1 MKMLRFNISW
11 IFVFFLF
18 SNAIISAQNFSWNDE
33 VNFMHRVDLLPSY
46 RTNTVVEQ
54 ISSYDRTGGNDDG
67 FSGKYSYIGIENGK
81 LVLADLKGPGVI
93 HRIWTA
99 TPTNDSITFYFD
111 GETTPRIKI
120 KFNELFSGSVFPFSN
135 PVSGSAI
142 GGNYTYTPIPYSQS
156 CKILFHGP
164 KIEFLQIQ
172 YRNLP
177 HTNVE
182 TYTGNFTEAERSN
195 YLTAR
200 SLWANVFPSLST
212 FKKGYS
218 SDSQEENKTFTI
230 NAGEEVP
237 FFEMNSPGRIVGFEI
252 DAGNG
257 FEGQYKDVILSARWD
272 NETVEAIYAP
282 VADFF
287 GYAYGKASMRSI
299 LVGRYSTRNYC
310 YLPMPFDNSANL
322 KFIYKKRENSTQNP
336 ITVSVKV
343 TYNSTPRVVTEE
355 GKFYTAWRR
364 EINPPIG
371 RYYDFLT
378 HEGKGHY
385 VGTVQIA
392 QGLRPG
398 VTLFFEGDDI
408 THIDGKLRIHGTGS
422 EDYYNGGWYNIA
434 GRWDRAY
441 SLAVHGSLDFN
452 SENYRTGGYRFFLHD
467 KMSFENSIYHAIEH
481 GPEGNEFPVDY
492 ASVAYFYSDS
502 PLKKRMA
509 PTEQLRENYVVQQPF
524 LRDDFRPFENTL
536 QPQHGDIAVADIDGD
551 GDLDVIIGGQQRGT
565 PFTFEGGIFINDGAG
580 NFTRKYSDVTPG
592 YMATMNFGD
601 IDGDG
606 DLDLIFN
613 GGVNPGSVWSR
624 GIALNDGAGNFT
636 LGSVTDFP
644 LPPARSISSF
654 FADFNND
661 GLLDYCHAGNAN
673 ENSYMALYFQQANGS
688 FNEDRSSFLNY
699 KFADQV
705 VQAVDFNND
714 GFVDIFVM
722 GRLTQAVNG
731 ISAGSFTGLFKND
744 GTGNFSYL
752 AMPFVKKKTYG
763 SADWAD
769 VDGNGWLDF
778 IIHGEGNGTL
788 EPNEWTHR
796 IYKNDGGT
804 FTEAFFYERS
814 RQFSIGGASIL
825 QDIDNDGDVDVLFGG
840 YSDRLIPNRRQKT
853 YVYMNNYEENTLSYE
868 NFNENYFLSNQYL
881 PGMSEQD
888 FEIADINGDFK
899 PDFIY
904 MGFNEG
910 YSDNPVQANRVIAGW
925 SPSPYD
931 QGLYMHPYVKLT
943 APQELSSSIIEN
955 ESGQK
960 ILLIWKE
967 PANIAGKKGTTY
979 NLALRNTQS
988 GKWLYNPMSVIGGEK
1003 DGWRKINR
1011 LGNMYLNKS
1020 VELNLPVGQYEWT
1033 VQAVDAARFGG
1044 SFAAMQALNVTTSV
1058 NDVNIVRSLVFA
1070 KNHTLSVRSSYDNL
1084 QNVKVF
1090 SIVGQQIVSERFIS
1104 NFDVNLGRGIYFV
1117 LIESKAG
1124 NYQAKIIIQ

>member
-11 IFVFFLF
+11 IFVSFLF

-33 VNFMHRVDLLPSY
+33 VNFMHRIDLLPSY
-46 RTNTVVEQ
+46 RANTVVEQ

-67 FSGKYSYIGIENGK
+67 FSGKYSYIRIENGK

-93 HRIWTA
+93 NRIWTA
-99 TPTNDSITFYFD
+99 TSTNDSLTFYFD

-120 KFNELFSGSVFPFSN
+120 KFNELFSGTVFPFSN

-177 HTNVE
+177 NTNIE

-195 YLTAR
+195 FLSAR
-200 SLWANVFPSLST
+200 SLWANVFPSLNT

-218 SDSQEENKTFTI
+218 SDTQEENKTFTI
-230 NAGEEVP
+230 NPGEEVP
-237 FFEMNSPGRIVGFEI
+237 FFEMNSGGRIVGFEI
-252 DAGNG
+252 DGGNG
-257 FEGQYKDVILSARWD
+257 FEGQYKDIILSAKWD
-272 NETVEAIYAP
+272 NESVEAIYAP

-299 LVGRYSTRNYC
+299 LIGRYSTRNYC

-322 KFIYKKRENSTQNP
+322 KLIYKKRENSTQNP
-336 ITVSVKV
+336 ITISVKV
-343 TYNSTPRVVTEE
+343 TYNNTLRVVTEE

-452 SENYRTGGYRFFLHD
+452 SENYRTGGYRFFLLD

-502 PLKKRMA
+502 PLQKRME

-524 LRDDFRPFENTL
+524 LRDDFRPFDNTL
-536 QPQHGDIAVADIDGD
+536 QPQHGDIFVADIDGD
-551 GDLDVIIGGQQRGT
+551 GDLDVIIGGQQRDT
-565 PFTFEGGIFINDGAG
+565 PFAFQGGIFINDGAG
-580 NFTRKYSDVTPG
+580 NFTRKSSDFTPG
-592 YMATMNFGD
+592 YMATMDFGD

-636 LGSVTDFP
+636 LGSATDFP
-644 LPPARSISSF
+644 LPPARSVSSF

-661 GLLDYCHAGNAN
+661 GLPDYCHAGNAN
-673 ENSYMALYFQQANGS
+673 ENSYMALYFQQADGS

-699 KFADQV
+699 KLADQV
-705 VQAVDFNND
+705 VQAVDYNND

-744 GTGNFSYL
+744 GTGNFTYV
-752 AMPFVKKKTYG
+752 AMPFVKKKTHG
-763 SADWAD
+763 SVDWAD

-778 IIHGEGNGTL
+778 IIHGEGVGTL

-814 RQFSIGGASIL
+814 RQFSIGGASVL
-825 QDIDNDGDVDVLFGG
+825 QDIDNDGDVDALFGG
-840 YSDRLIPNRRQKT
+840 FSDRLIPNRRQKT
-853 YVYMNNYEENTLSYE
+853 YVYMNSYEENTLAYK
-868 NFNENYFLSNQYL
+868 NFHENYFLSNQYL

-888 FEIADINGDFK
+888 FEIADMNGDFK

-910 YSDNPVQANRVIAGW
+910 YADNPVGANRVIAGW
-925 SPSPYD
+925 SPSPDD
-931 QGLYMHPYVKLT
+931 QGLYMSPYVKLT
-943 APQELSSSIIEN
+943 APVDLSSSVEVN
-955 ESGQK
+955 GKTRKVVLS
-960 ILLIWKE
+960 WSE
-967 PANIAGKKGTTY
+967 PLNIGMKKSTTY
-979 NLALRNTQS
+979 NLALRNKTTS
-988 GKWLYNPMSVIGGEK
+988 KWLYNPMAIMGGEN
-1003 DGWRKINR
+1003 DGWRKVNR
-1011 LGNMYLNKS
+1011 MGNMFLNKKI
-1020 VELNLPVGQYEWT
+1020 ELNLPEGNYEWT

-1044 SFAAMQALNVTTSV
+1044 SFAPVKVFNIATDFPEIYTFKPTINCNNKSISIRNTSSEK
-1058 NDVNIVRSLVFA
+1058 IRL
-1070 KNHTLSVRSSYDNL
+1070 
-1084 QNVKVF
+1084 KVF
-1090 SIVGQQIVSERFIS
+1090 SILGQKIIEKDFFSFYNFNLETGVYVAILES
-1104 NFDVNLGRGIYFV
+1104 NIGIYNTKL
-1117 LIESKAG
+1117 LIK
-1124 NYQAKIIIQ
+1124 